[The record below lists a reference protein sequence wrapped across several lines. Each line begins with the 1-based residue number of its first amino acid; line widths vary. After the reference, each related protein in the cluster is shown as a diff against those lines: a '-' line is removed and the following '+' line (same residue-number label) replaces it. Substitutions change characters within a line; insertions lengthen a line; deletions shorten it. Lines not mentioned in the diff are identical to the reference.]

1 MKKTFAIMLIA
12 VMAAALL
19 SGCAMNNKDGSYNGG
34 NSLAMS
40 SPGSIIREPMGGY
53 GEAAPSVTY
62 EYSTSASWTDSDGY
76 DKEGPYTDSSIA
88 AKPLSSAGSTGFSE
102 KIIYTAYASIETV
115 DFDETISNVYDLMDF
130 NGAFIESSNI
140 GGRNYAQSY
149 YGWQTYR
156 TARFTVRVPANRLSD
171 MIGSL
176 DVLGNVTSNSSE
188 GQNITSQFY
197 DTESRLSAY
206 RIQEERLLAM
216 LAKTETVADMIEIES
231 RLSDVRY
238 DIESMTST
246 LRNWQNLVD
255 YSTLTLS
262 INEVEKFTEYTPIQR
277 PYWQQVNDGFG
288 GTLRSIGDFFK
299 DLLKWLIV
307 NIPVIVILA
316 VLVIIAVILIRRS
329 IRRRSKK
336 GEPDKGE

>member
-1 MKKTFAIMLIA
+1 MKKTFAIILSVIML
-12 VMAAALL
+12 AALL
-19 SGCAMNNKDGSYNGG
+19 SGCAMGNKDGGYYGG
-34 NSLAMS
+34 DLAMS
-40 SPGSIIREPMGGY
+40 SPGAILRESMGLSVA
-53 GEAAPSVTY
+53 AAPSATY
-62 EYSTSASWTDSDGY
+62 EYSTSDSWSDSYDYDRNGMGTD
-76 DKEGPYTDSSIA
+76 PAVTA
-88 AKPLSSAGSTGFSE
+88 QQLSSGGNTGFSE
-102 KIIYTAYASIETV
+102 KIIYNAYASIETV
-115 DFDETISNVYDLMDF
+115 DFDETINNVYDLMDF

-176 DVLGNVTSNSSE
+176 DILGNVTSNSSD

-216 LAKTETVADMIEIES
+216 LAKTETVTDMIEIES
-231 RLSDVRY
+231 RLSEVRY

-255 YSTLTLS
+255 YSTLTLN

-277 PYWQQVNDGFG
+277 TYWQQVSDGFG

-299 DLLKWLIV
+299 DLLKWIIV

-316 VLVIIAVILIRRS
+316 VITVIAVILIKRA
-329 IRRRSKK
+329 IRRRAKKEEPEK
-336 GEPDKGE
+336 GE